1 MRRLWIAVLIVVVLL
16 ALTQLAG
23 LTRDLTVARAGK
35 LLRTG
40 LVLRDKAGDLP
51 FGPETPGIY
60 ALARASGPEGG
71 APKGAAGSL
80 ISNAGD
86 QLNAVPGAE
95 RLAGIALG
103 TLGRYHAAEQ
113 TLRTASPGVDPFA
126 ALALGN
132 VLDEQGE
139 RAMAQEIW
147 RPVDED
153 RALSFQLYRQGAAMT
168 SSNQRDRA
176 DDMLVLATQID
187 PGNAAALHALGG
199 YYWSTDQ
206 AKGAELY
213 RQALAAG
220 GLAPFFERIA
230 TGRVAFVEGRL
241 EDAAT
246 ALEEAVLLQP
256 EHAEANQLLGTV
268 LNRLGRLSE
277 AITVLHRAADASS
290 TSFWPLIELG
300 KIYLE
305 TGEYQE
311 AIDILTTAASRRTD
325 QPQAFALLA
334 QALTGNGQLQQAT
347 LAWQQ
352 AVTLAPNNATYR
364 NRLGDVLQET
374 GKRDEAIDAYREVL
388 KLAPENQHAQEELER
403 MGVR

>member
-23 LTRDLTVARAGK
+23 LARDVTVARAGK
-35 LLRTG
+35 LLRAG

-51 FGPETPGIY
+51 LGPKTPGIY
-60 ALARASGPEGG
+60 ALARASGSEGG

-80 ISNAGD
+80 ISQASA
-86 QLNAVPGAE
+86 QLNSVPGAE

-113 TLRTASPGVDPFA
+113 TLRIASPFVDPFA

-132 VLDEQGE
+132 VLDEQGQ
-139 RAMAQEIW
+139 RPAAQEIW
-147 RPVDED
+147 RPLDED
-153 RALSFQLYRQGAAMT
+153 RALSFQLYRQGTALT
-168 SSNQRDRA
+168 SRDQRDRA
-176 DDMLVLATQID
+176 EDILVLATKID
-187 PGNAAALHALGG
+187 PGNASALHALGG

-206 AKGAELY
+206 AKAAEMY
-213 RQALAAG
+213 RQALAVG
-220 GLAPFFERIA
+220 GLAPFFDRIA

-246 ALEEAVLLQP
+246 ALEEAVILQP
-256 EHAEANQLLGTV
+256 EHAEANQLLGMV

-277 AITVLHRAADASS
+277 AIVALRRAADASP

-305 TGEYQE
+305 TGDYQE
-311 AIDILTTAASRRTD
+311 AIDILTTASSRRTD
-325 QPQAFALLA
+325 QAQAFALLA

-352 AVTLAPNNATYR
+352 AVTLAPNNATYH
-364 NRLGDVLQET
+364 NRLGDVLQEA
-374 GKRDEAIDAYREVL
+374 GKRDEAIDAYRKVL
-388 KLAPENQHAQEELER
+388 KLAPDNQHAQEELER